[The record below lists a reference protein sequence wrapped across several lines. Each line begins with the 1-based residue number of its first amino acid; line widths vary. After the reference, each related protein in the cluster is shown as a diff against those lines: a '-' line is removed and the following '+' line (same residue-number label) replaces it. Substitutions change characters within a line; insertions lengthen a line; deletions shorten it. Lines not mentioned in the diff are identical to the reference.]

1 MVRVVSVSLGS
12 STRDHKVEVELL
24 GQRVSI
30 ERIGTDG
37 DTGKATQLYNELDG
51 RVDAFG
57 VGGIDLTVRVG
68 DRHYPLYPALKL
80 VAGVRHTPVVD
91 GGGLKHTIERRLA
104 QFVEQEIGE
113 KISPKTVLITSAA
126 DRFGTVLSFEDAG
139 YKAFYGDLMFA
150 LGLPIPLRGLRTVKI
165 LAAILLPVLGHL
177 PLSMMYPT
185 GAKQEVNVPKFE
197 RYYRWASV
205 IAGDFNYVKRHM
217 PLDMSGKAIVTNT
230 TTAADVEFLTQR
242 GVRYLITAT
251 PRLEGR
257 SFGTNVMEA
266 TLVALSGKG
275 RELTTDELEDL
286 IAQLD
291 MKPTIEKLN

>member
-1 MVRVVSVSLGS
+1 MKRVVSVSLGS
-12 STRDHKVEVELL
+12 SKRDHKVEVELL

-37 DTGKATQLYNELDG
+37 DIEKATRLYSELDG
-51 RVDAFG
+51 KVDAFG

-68 DRHYPLYPALKL
+68 DKHYPLYPALKL
-80 VAGVRHTPVVD
+80 VAGVHHTPVVD

-104 QFVEQEIGE
+104 QFVEQEIGDQ
-113 KISPKTVLITSAA
+113 ISPKTVLITSAA

-139 YKAFYGDLMFA
+139 YDAIYGDLMFA
-150 LGLPIPLRGLRTVKI
+150 LGLPIPLRGVRTVKI
-165 LAAILLPVLGHL
+165 LAAVLLPILGHM
-177 PLSMMYPT
+177 PLSVIYPT
-185 GAKQEVNVPKFE
+185 GQKQEVNIPKFE
-197 RYYRWASV
+197 KYYHWASV
-205 IAGDFNYVKRHM
+205 IAGDFNYVRRHM
-217 PLDMSGKAIVTNT
+217 PLDMEGKVIVTNT
-230 TTAADVEFLTQR
+230 TTADDVEFLAQR
-242 GVRYLITAT
+242 GVRYLITTT

-266 TLVALSGKG
+266 ALVALSGQG
-275 RELTTDELEDL
+275 RELTTEELEDL